1 MGLGG
6 RVRGPGGRDRARIG
20 ARLRRW
26 DGAGRGLDGQC
37 TKSAPCGGNFVVFE
51 GRACEA
57 DGRVQPDLADLV
69 LRREA

>member
-1 MGLGG
+1 MGLRG
-6 RVRGPGGRDRARIG
+6 RDRGPGEPDRTRVG
-20 ARLRRW
+20 ARLWRG

-37 TKSAPCGGNFVVFE
+37 TKSAAFGGNFFVFE

-69 LRREA
+69 LRRQA